1 LIDCFDG
8 SYDAHF
14 PFVNAATPVSDAMN
28 QSRFDDEDDAHTLY
42 FGFTMSG
49 KPTNGRTDDAMRRV

>member
-1 LIDCFDG
+1 
-8 SYDAHF
+8 
-14 PFVNAATPVSDAMN
+14 MN

-49 KPTNGRTDDAMRRV
+49 KPTDGRTDDAMRRV